1 MSKKGNT
8 PPSDLKL
15 FLQDFLQ
22 QSKCTG
28 ESSQGAHHVQ
38 NFGSSPD
45 VAEEINEMTLKL
57 ILSHVQHQSVKSWSD
72 TQDKFLVIT
81 HQEDE
86 SSDKINFLYA
96 LIACAS
102 QKGATKSL
110 EEVLTIA
117 VRYEELPS
125 AGFLMNNLGVKLSER
140 GSHEKSNECFNI
152 AKRCFHRQQDNLG
165 KAVVTLNQAVL
176 HRALGDYK
184 SAQSLS
190 VTAASLC
197 DNVWLGT
204 TKDSHLPEKLLR
216 RVFNMLQEFGEYE
229 TLCKTFKIFV
239 EFDKFCG
246 VSKPTSMVLTKQ
258 WMKLQLREGTGE
270 NVPAEE
276 VKEFVLQLFA
286 LLDKPDA
293 EVMNIDF
300 IQTIIFVAKFHHDS
314 GHNDEA
320 CHLLKKL
327 RKVVHLN
334 LGGESSLYGLLLYRI
349 GCFKFACGLFDEALE
364 ALKLALEI
372 LSLHFGQGHHTI
384 ASCMD
389 VMGSCFLLKSNTR
402 EAWRCLNEALER
414 YRKLNPS
421 HPVLGG
427 ILLKLSFFHIKEKK
441 FQCAL
446 DTMQEALDV
455 FISACGEL
463 SVVTATGY
471 FQSAMVLLKDEAV
484 CCLAEEK
491 LIKAIDIFEK
501 LGLKYPHAHVI
512 ACRSLLGVL
521 QLSLRKSE
529 EAGKCFLDIEQ
540 QLELKWDPWIKSRIF
555 LFPSVSLLVSS
566 LTAGLD
572 RSFDLCAKVVSL
584 VNLVQMK
591 TGNERHKYLD
601 VLVNCLQ
608 EQKIEEVHVRD
619 FAGQDVCYMSHR
631 LPETDRAV
639 VLILSTDPKPISL
652 KANEGLNSH
661 SVHDALQSHARNES
675 GVFLSS
681 AKKKHFVLFLR
692 FPRNIQDD
700 ANSLACSLHNC
711 AKMLFL
717 QLRSRK
723 YFVEADEDFYRELT
737 VPIHDM
743 SSILGLIDC
752 LPLLV
757 AMELSEL
764 KEQCENIGCSNSWES
779 PVRSVKPLLL
789 ICYSSF
795 ECSNQR
801 EAELVFGHLS
811 HRLEENLA
819 VKKGYGVISPMH
831 NAAFLV
837 VTNLKKSSVSVVVEN
852 KFVVVKCCSSNESD
866 LESVCSLIQNAL
878 QNPVQS
884 LCDVIGLN
892 IKQSSWF
899 SYNDIATSKMQ
910 FSVEDFLPPPP
921 VPSEVFSPVLALETG
936 DLVPCTVSRDPESD
950 IKKQP
955 TVDVVKDEV
964 SIFLKLTTKGL
975 Y

>member
-8 PPSDLKL
+8 PTSDLKL
-15 FLQDFLQ
+15 FLEDFLQ
-22 QSKCTG
+22 QSKCIG

-38 NFGSSPD
+38 NFGSSQD
-45 VAEEINEMTLKL
+45 VAEEINETTLKL
-57 ILSHVQHQSVKSWSD
+57 ILSCVQQQSVKSWSD
-72 TQDKFLVIT
+72 TQDEFLVIT
-81 HQEDE
+81 HHEDE
-86 SSDKINFLYA
+86 SSYVINVLYA

-117 VRYEELPS
+117 VRYEEQPG

-140 GSHEKSNECFNI
+140 GLHEKSNECFNI

-165 KAVVTLNQAVL
+165 KAVVTLNLAVL

-197 DNVWLGT
+197 DDVWLGT

-216 RVFNMLQEFGEYE
+216 RVFNMLEEFGEYE
-229 TLCKTFKIFV
+229 TLCKTKSFGIFV

-246 VSKPTSMVLTKQ
+246 VSKPTSTVLTKQ
-258 WMKLQLREGTGE
+258 WMKLQLREVTGE

-276 VKEFVLQLFA
+276 VKEFILQLFA

-300 IQTIIFVAKFHHDS
+300 IQTIISVAKFHHNS

-327 RKVVHLN
+327 QNVVHLN

-364 ALKLALEI
+364 ALKLAMEI

-414 YRKLNPS
+414 YRKLNPN

-427 ILLKLSFFHIKEKK
+427 ILLKLSFFHIKEEK
-441 FQCAL
+441 FECAL
-446 DTMQEALDV
+446 DTMQEALDM

-501 LGLKYPHAHVI
+501 LGLKCGHAHVI

-540 QLELKWDPWIKSRIF
+540 QLGLKWEPWIKSRIF

-566 LTAGLD
+566 PTAGLD

-591 TGNERHKYLD
+591 TGNERQKYLD

-619 FAGQDVCYMSHR
+619 FAGQDVYYMSHR

-661 SVHDALQSHARNES
+661 SVHDQLQSHARNES

-717 QLRSRK
+717 QLGSRK
-723 YFVEADEDFYRELT
+723 YFVEADADFYRELT

-743 SSILGLIDC
+743 SSIRGLIDC

-757 AMELSEL
+757 AMEL
-764 KEQCENIGCSNSWES
+764 
-779 PVRSVKPLLL
+779 
-789 ICYSSF
+789 
-795 ECSNQR
+795 
-801 EAELVFGHLS
+801 
-811 HRLEENLA
+811 
-819 VKKGYGVISPMH
+819 
-831 NAAFLV
+831 
-837 VTNLKKSSVSVVVEN
+837 
-852 KFVVVKCCSSNESD
+852 
-866 LESVCSLIQNAL
+866 QN
-878 QNPVQS
+878 
-884 LCDVIGLN
+884 
-892 IKQSSWF
+892 
-899 SYNDIATSKMQ
+899 
-910 FSVEDFLPPPP
+910 
-921 VPSEVFSPVLALETG
+921 
-936 DLVPCTVSRDPESD
+936 
-950 IKKQP
+950 
-955 TVDVVKDEV
+955 
-964 SIFLKLTTKGL
+964 
-975 Y
+975 